1 MKRLSTAST
10 ALLIATLAVFG
21 CAEMEAKYDSMMGWS
36 TLIDGE
42 KGMENFNRVGDAN
55 WHAEGGAIVAD
66 KGKGGF
72 LMSKKSYKDF
82 ELYIEFW
89 ADHTANSGIYMRC
102 ANGSKPTDRTCYEA
116 NIFDQRGDQRYATG
130 GIVHRAVVNPVP
142 KAGGKWNVYEIYA
155 KGSQLT
161 VKLNGTITARL
172 EDKELASGPFG
183 LQFGN
188 RGKEPGGAIKF
199 RKVMIKEL

>member
-1 MKRLSTAST
+1 MKRLFASIA
-10 ALLIATLAVFG
+10 ALLVIVFTAFG
-21 CAEMEAKYDSMMGWS
+21 CATPGGPGWD

-42 KGMENFNRVGDAN
+42 KGMENWNKVGDAN
-55 WHAEGGAIVAD
+55 WRAEGGAIVGD

-89 ADHTANSGIYMRC
+89 PDHTANSGIYMRC
-102 ANGSKPTDRTCYEA
+102 ADGNNPTDRTCYEA
-116 NIFDQRGDQRYATG
+116 NIFDQRADQSYATG
-130 GIVHRAVVNPVP
+130 GIVHRAVVNPAP
-142 KAGGKWNVYEIYA
+142 KAGGKWNTYEIHM
-155 KGSQLT
+155 KGTQLT
-161 VKLNGTITARL
+161 VKLNGVVTAFM
-172 EDKELASGPFG
+172 EDKDLPSGPFG

-199 RKVMIKEL
+199 RKVMIREL